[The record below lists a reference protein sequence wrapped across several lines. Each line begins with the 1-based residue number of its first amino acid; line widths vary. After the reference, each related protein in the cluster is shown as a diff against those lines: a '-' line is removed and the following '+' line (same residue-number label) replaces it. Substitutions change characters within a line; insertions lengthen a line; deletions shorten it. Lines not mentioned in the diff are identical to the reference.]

1 MIILIFFFIIKF
13 FLEKTLKKTK
23 FIFLQ
28 VKMQIII

>member
-1 MIILIFFFIIKF
+1 MIILNFFIIKF
-13 FLEKTLKKTK
+13 FKKKNIKKTK